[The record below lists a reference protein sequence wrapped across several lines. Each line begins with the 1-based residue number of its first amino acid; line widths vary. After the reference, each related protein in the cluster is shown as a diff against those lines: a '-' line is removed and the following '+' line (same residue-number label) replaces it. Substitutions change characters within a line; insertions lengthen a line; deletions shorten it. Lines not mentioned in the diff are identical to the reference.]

1 MKAALRHLKR
11 HKGRSLLTLL
21 AVLIPVYTLVF
32 MFGFA
37 SANLQDMFETATRLE
52 SGHFQVRGVSEHETV
67 STLPL
72 IDDTSDV
79 LSALDSTDGVEWH
92 TVRLD
97 VPALASVGDRSETIL
112 VQGVEPDTVARITP
126 IETLIVDGEYLTSG
140 ENGAVL
146 GQGLADL
153 LDVRVGGEIVLLGV
167 HPDAAMGVIKVPVVG
182 IYEAPDESME
192 RSLIQVDLSSAR
204 SLVRRPTA
212 ATAIL
217 CMVEDVAGP
226 WDVDK
231 IDAVTA
237 ALTAQLPDG
246 FEIVDWREL
255 APLVLTYMNIMRPV
269 LFIFA
274 ASFFV
279 LGALVVANTLYLSVM
294 ERTRELGLILAL
306 GASRARVM
314 RMILIEAGLITAAGA
329 TYGALLGVVLMWI
342 VEAFGGIPLP
352 TRFAEMF
359 RSLGLSGEIHL
370 SVRAGDVVISAAIMA
385 GVALLA
391 ALIPAWRAARFEPV
405 EAMRYVE

>member
-37 SANLQDMFETATRLE
+37 SANLQDMFETATNLE
-52 SGHFQVRGVSEHETV
+52 SGHFQVRGISEHETA

-72 IDDTSDV
+72 IDDTTAVLDV
-79 LSALDSTDGVEWH
+79 LNNTDGVAWR

-97 VPALASVGDRSETIL
+97 VPALASVGDRSESIL
-112 VQGVEPDTVARITP
+112 VQGVEPATVARITP
-126 IETLIVDGEYLTSG
+126 IETLLVEGTYLASG

-146 GQGLADL
+146 GQGLAEL
-153 LDVRVGGEIVLLGV
+153 LDVGVGGDVVLLGV
-167 HPDAAMGVIKVPVVG
+167 HPDAAMGVIKVPVIG
-182 IYEAPDESME
+182 IFQAPDESME

-204 SLVRRPTA
+204 ALVRRPTA
-212 ATAIL
+212 ATAVV

-231 IDAVTA
+231 IDTVSSSVSER
-237 ALTAQLPDG
+237 LPEG
-246 FEIVDWREL
+246 FEMVDWREL
-255 APLVLTYMNIMRPV
+255 APMVMTYMNIMRPV
-269 LFIFA
+269 LFVFA

-329 TYGALLGVVLMWI
+329 TYGALLGVVFMWI
-342 VEAFGGIPLP
+342 VEAFGGVPLP
-352 TRFAEMF
+352 SQFADVF
-359 RSLGLSGEIHL
+359 RSMGLSGEIHL
-370 SVRAGDVVISAAIMA
+370 SARAGDIVLSAAIMA
-385 GVALLA
+385 AVALLA